1 MPIVRQLYIIASA
14 QSGTSFNVWFG
25 RCTSTLS
32 GKVFRDGHF
41 VLSGR
46 SLPSREVG
54 LLARWS
60 TYNNACVVSTAVS
73 DESESDCKDSWD
85 RMVCGIMRFHD
96 GCHMK
101 HHASPC
107 EYL

>member
-1 MPIVRQLYIIASA
+1 MPIVRQLYIIVSA

-25 RCTSTLS
+25 RCASTLS

-73 DESESDCKDSWD
+73 DECECTARILGIEWYVVPCVSM
-85 RMVCGIMRFHD
+85 MVAI
-96 GCHMK
+96 
-101 HHASPC
+101 
-107 EYL
+107 